1 MGLRKGWKKLKSHFL
16 SNLNP
21 NKINLAFRTLTTK
34 EAEAAAASQLK
45 VFDIGLLLT

>member
-21 NKINLAFRTLTTK
+21 NKINLAFRTTTTK
-34 EAEAAAASQLK
+34 EAAAAASQLK
-45 VFDIGLLLT
+45 LFDIGLLLT